1 VDSLRSRRYSER
13 VDDRERA
20 GVRLHLPRPPGRLGV
35 GRLAG
40 FLFETGGGH
49 GTAFAISCTILMLAA
64 LVSLRIDERPR
75 RVTALAPAAGGD

>member
-1 VDSLRSRRYSER
+1 MTSALTADIF
-13 VDDRERA
+13 
-20 GVRLHLPRPPGRLGV
+20 GRLSV
-35 GRLAG
+35 GTVFGSIFLVHQAGSASGAWLAG

-75 RVTALAPAAGGD
+75 RVSALAPAAGGD